1 MEAVALLCVAGQGLP
16 VATVV
21 AGDVALLLVAVSVV
35 VLVLQLV
42 DGKQGLARM
51 ACLLVLQSV
60 MANGCG

>member
-1 MEAVALLCVAGQGLP
+1 MEAVALVCVAGRGLL
-16 VATVV
+16 VETAV
-21 AGDVALLLVAVSVV
+21 AGVAVLLSLMVFVV

-60 MANGCG
+60 MASG